1 MARARKSRRV
11 QYCFIGAK
19 GLRPTTDEVEFGP
32 GPVGEFQV
40 AVVLNNFKKKNVQLV
55 ADGPEDVDTRF
66 QLEVRVLTRDLSREA
81 ESVAVTSLTSASAS
95 ASASA
100 SSSAAD
106 VALAAVA
113 KRYFGSTTRGI
124 ISIDMRGVLMATTSG
139 NKCFVTMVEIT
150 EEVADVISGS
160 EVGQIEEDVRD
171 VDDGNEE

>member
-1 MARARKSRRV
+1 M
-11 QYCFIGAK
+11 
-19 GLRPTTDEVEFGP
+19 
-32 GPVGEFQV
+32 
-40 AVVLNNFKKKNVQLV
+40 LNNFKKKSVQLV

-81 ESVAVTSLTSASAS
+81 ESVAATSLTSASAS
-95 ASASA
+95 ASSSS

-106 VALAAVA
+106 VAVAAVA
-113 KRYFGSTTRGI
+113 KRYFGPTTRGI
-124 ISIDMRGVLMATTSG
+124 ISIDMRGVLMATTTG
-139 NKCFVTMVEIT
+139 NKSFVTMVEIT